1 MHDAYLITWIKVT
14 TLINVVERES
24 LGVAR
29 GVLWYWLCF
38 VLTTRCCIFK
48 TNTFGNGCWKLFMYW
63 NLLWRIEI
71 IQDSHHFSY
80 KYGCCGVPITP
91 YLISKVL
98 VCTAL
103 LQVHSSG
110 QKFRP
115 IIWIILLL
123 DKAFLN
129 DENTWVHDIFIVP

>member
-1 MHDAYLITWIKVT
+1 MKWFVTLNTWRLLNYLNKG
-14 TLINVVERES
+14 NYFNKRS
-24 LGVAR
+24 RAR
-29 GVLWYWLCF
+29 ISCF
-38 VLTTRCCIFK
+38 VLTTRCYIFK
-48 TNTFGNGCWKLFMYW
+48 SNTSGNGCWKLFIYW

-80 KYGCCGVPITP
+80 KYGCCDVPLTP